1 MLPPWLFL
9 VSTPGPV
16 LHAGN
21 LFLTHYW
28 IMILGP
34 LLAPLA
40 LFLADSSFLSV
51 PRLTLPASHTHPP
64 VSMEIPAV
72 ALVTFLV
79 TFSAWV
85 LVNTFSFEMIFL
97 RVPFPIFLNFGYLP
111 DFSIFAYSMVS
122 VLSFL
127 PAFLRSL

>member
-1 MLPPWLFL
+1 
-9 VSTPGPV
+9 
-16 LHAGN
+16 
-21 LFLTHYW
+21 
-28 IMILGP
+28 MILGP

-40 LFLADSSFLSV
+40 LFLANSGFLAV
-51 PRLTLPASHTHPP
+51 LHLALPASQTHPP

-72 ALVTFLV
+72 ALVTFPV

-111 DFSIFAYSMVS
+111 DFSIFAYSVVS

-127 PAFLRSL
+127 PTFLQGPSDHPTPPH